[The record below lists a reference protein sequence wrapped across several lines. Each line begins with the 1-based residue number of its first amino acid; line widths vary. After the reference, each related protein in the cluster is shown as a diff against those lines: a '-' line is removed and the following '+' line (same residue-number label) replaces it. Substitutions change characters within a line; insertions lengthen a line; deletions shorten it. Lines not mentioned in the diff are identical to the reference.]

1 MAHELTIRDD
11 NKVEM
16 AYVGEIPW
24 HGLGQEMRAD
34 ASIDDW
40 KIGAGMDW
48 TVESSRVVY
57 RARGSSKVCVLDDS
71 VVLHRSDTDAALG
84 IVSSS
89 YEVVQPAAVLDFFR
103 DLVHSIGLELN
114 SAGTMFGGKRYFASA
129 QIGEQALLDHD
140 KIKGYLLLTTSADG
154 SLKTRGKFTSVRTVC
169 NNTLSMALRGAHT
182 GGEVA
187 ISHRS
192 VFDPNAAKKA
202 LGIAPQAFSDF
213 MDSMR
218 SLTTRRLS
226 TDIAETMTEKLIGT
240 RLVDAKTVSKD
251 QKASKSIMELFTGN
265 AIGFR
270 EEGFRGTPWGW
281 LNSVTQYVD
290 HGTRAKSD
298 SHRLN
303 NNLFGTGD
311 TLKNTAREMALEYV
325 S

>member
-24 HGLGQEMRAD
+24 HGLGQEMRPD
-34 ASIDDW
+34 ATVDDW
-40 KIGAGMDW
+40 KVGAGMDW
-48 TVESSRVVY
+48 NVESSRVVY
-57 RARGSSKVCVLDDS
+57 RARGSNKVCVIDDS
-71 VVLHRSDTDAALG
+71 VVLHRSDNDAALG
-84 IVSSS
+84 IVSDK
-89 YEVVQPAAVLDFFR
+89 YEIVQPAAVLEFFR

-129 QIGEQALLDHD
+129 KIGEQALLDHD
-140 KIKGYLLLTTSADG
+140 RIKGYLLLTTSTDG

-169 NNTLSMALRGAHT
+169 NNTLSMALSGANT

-192 VFDPNAAKKA
+192 VFDPDAAKRA
-202 LGIAPQAFSDF
+202 LGIAPRAFNDF

-218 SLTTRRLS
+218 TLTARRLS
-226 TDIAETMTEKLIGT
+226 SDIAETMTEKLVKADKKANRAIMALFGGY
-240 RLVDAKTVSKD
+240 AK
-251 QKASKSIMELFTGN
+251 GY
-265 AIGFR
+265 R

-281 LNSVTQYVD
+281 LNSVTEYVD
-290 HGTRAKSD
+290 HGMRAKSD

-303 NNLFGTGD
+303 NTLFGTGD

>member
-16 AYVGEIPW
+16 AYVGEVPW
-24 HGLGQEMRAD
+24 HGLGQEMAPN
-34 ASIDDW
+34 ATVDDW
-40 KIGAGMDW
+40 KHGAGMDW

-57 RARGSSKVCVLDDS
+57 RARGSNKACVLNDS

-84 IVSSS
+84 IVSSA
-89 YEVVQPAAVLDFFR
+89 YQIVQPAEVLEFFR

-129 QIGEQALLDHD
+129 KIGEQSILDHD

-169 NNTLSMALRGAHT
+169 NNTLSMALRGANT

-192 VFDPNAAKKA
+192 VFDPAAAKES
-202 LGIAPQAFSDF
+202 LGIAPRTFDTF

-218 SLTTRRLS
+218 SLTTKRLS
-226 TDIAETMTEKLIGT
+226 SDMAETMTSKLVKDDKKANRSIMALFNG
-240 RLVDAKTVSKD
+240 DAKGSNMAGVRS
-251 QKASKSIMELFTGN
+251 
-265 AIGFR
+265 
-270 EEGFRGTPWGW
+270 TPWQW
-281 LNSVTQYVD
+281 LNSVTEYVD
-290 HGTRAKSD
+290 HNMRAKSD

-311 TLKNTAREMALEYV
+311 GIKNTAREMALDYV
-325 S
+325 G